1 MFSLFRKKPTAL
13 FSTEEKETIAA
24 AISQA
29 EQKTSGEIR
38 VFIENKCRFVDATDR
53 AAELFWQLQMQ
64 NTNARNGVLL
74 YLAIEDRQLA
84 IWGDQGIH
92 DKLGSDYWTKQVSLI
107 SSAFN
112 QNNYTLGLCQCIH
125 EIGKALETH
134 FPYQGDTDKNELDNE
149 VLFG

>member
-1 MFSLFRKKPTAL
+1 MFTLFRRKPIAL

-29 EQKTSGEIR
+29 EKRTSGEIR

-64 NTNARNGVLL
+64 NTSARNGVLL

-92 DKLGSDYWTKQVSLI
+92 DKLGSEYWAKQVSLI
-107 SSAFN
+107 CAAFN
-112 QNNYTLGLCQCIH
+112 QNNHTLGLCQCIH
-125 EIGKALETH
+125 EIGKSLEMH
-134 FPYQGDTDKNELDNE
+134 FPYHGDTDKNELANE
-149 VLFG
+149 VIFG